1 MPHFIAQLR
10 TFHLLIGIVFVII
23 LDMFHGRLPLNLVLL
38 LLLVNF
44 VNGFRLDLMFIFLI
58 INIRSSHTYLVM
70 LVILP

>member
-44 VNGFRLDLMFIFLI
+44 VKGFRLDLMFIFLI

-70 LVILP
+70 LVMLP